1 MNFFEV
7 SWQWGYWLANSA
19 QVAVAWRAANLED
32 VFQRVFGFLSPEPRS
47 ELVALL
53 LDCAREQK
61 RLLIDG
67 LTTSGCPPPP
77 GLPMPLCAGALTGI
91 AYIKGS
97 EGLSDFGC
105 LAARKL
111 GGGPPEPDRLKPSD
125 FWVWRRGFAQRRR
138 DWYREHFRPLLQ
150 QMSEVFGELA
160 GRFEVLE
167 VPASDGEDAAEAVQ
181 DLRVT
186 AKLLA
191 LRCRQVLALYD
202 AAAEV
207 TEPRHRGSRTPGTR
221 WPKRWT
227 WCSSARCATVSRAT
241 QVGE

>member
-1 MNFFEV
+1 M
-7 SWQWGYWLANSA
+7 
-19 QVAVAWRAANLED
+19 AVAWRAANLED

-111 GGGPPEPDRLKPSD
+111 GGESPATSGCGGAASPSAGGIGTGSTSGP
-125 FWVWRRGFAQRRR
+125 
-138 DWYREHFRPLLQ
+138 
-150 QMSEVFGELA
+150 
-160 GRFEVLE
+160 
-167 VPASDGEDAAEAVQ
+167 
-181 DLRVT
+181 
-186 AKLLA
+186 
-191 LRCRQVLALYD
+191 CC
-202 AAAEV
+202 
-207 TEPRHRGSRTPGTR
+207 SR
-221 WPKRWT
+221 
-227 WCSSARCATVSRAT
+227 
-241 QVGE
+241 